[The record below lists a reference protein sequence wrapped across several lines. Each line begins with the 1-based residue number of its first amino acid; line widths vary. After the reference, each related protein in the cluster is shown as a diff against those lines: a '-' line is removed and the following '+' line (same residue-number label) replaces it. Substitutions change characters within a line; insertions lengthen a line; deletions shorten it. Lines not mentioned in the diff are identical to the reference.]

1 MNSAPLILSFEVA
14 LVATCVAGVL
24 GIALA
29 GLMSRT
35 RFPGRDLLD
44 VLITAPMVLPPT
56 VLGYYLLVFL
66 GRRSVLGQAYEAL
79 VGSPLVFTKAAAVLA
94 ATIAALPFVVK
105 GARAAMEDID
115 PRLLGAAATLGA
127 SPLEVFL
134 TIVLPLSRNGVL
146 GGLTLGFARAL
157 GDFGVT
163 LMVAGNIPELTQTAA
178 LAIYDAVQANREAE
192 AAGMIAVLTALAVA
206 ALYTATKLGRRRRPH
221 GW

>member
-1 MNSAPLILSFEVA
+1 
-14 LVATCVAGVL
+14 
-24 GIALA
+24 
-29 GLMSRT
+29 
-35 RFPGRDLLD
+35 
-44 VLITAPMVLPPT
+44 
-56 VLGYYLLVFL
+56 
-66 GRRSVLGQAYEAL
+66 
-79 VGSPLVFTKAAAVLA
+79 
-94 ATIAALPFVVK
+94 
-105 GARAAMEDID
+105 
-115 PRLLGAAATLGA
+115 
-127 SPLEVFL
+127 
-134 TIVLPLSRNGVL
+134 LPLSRNGVL